1 MAVNP
6 GADGILEALENQEQL
21 GGVLYL
27 QSSWGSRPRSCEPR
41 SRTESTVLE
50 QRMILPGGER
60 SGVNGTPT
68 FFLDG
73 KRHDG
78 SFEFEH
84 LLEAIEAA
92 ID

>member
-1 MAVNP
+1 
-6 GADGILEALENQEQL
+6 
-21 GGVLYL
+21 
-27 QSSWGSRPRSCEPR
+27 
-41 SRTESTVLE
+41 
-50 QRMILPGGER
+50 MILPGGER